1 MQTLSD
7 KAAAIESLLPFI
19 YAHLDAHPAAMH
31 VQRYGDSDGDVHGP
45 SVTYY
50 AGCNGRCFTCMAY
63 FHATLNRRPNCPP
76 EERWITEGRRLRRD
90 YRITDLEQAI
100 LRLTDYNRLWAQ
112 AVWMTYV
119 EPWPEWMPR
128 QQADLAQE
136 GVQWMAYRVPGDV
149 LGYGERR
156 DPVENQIRQLASQGY
171 TQRRI
176 TKELRCDRNKVR
188 AVLSADAVRCE
199 QR

>member
-1 MQTLSD
+1 MQDFLD
-7 KAAAIESLLPFI
+7 KCDAITSLLPFI

-31 VQRYGDSDGDVHGP
+31 VQRYGDSDGEGHGP

-63 FHATLNRRPNCPP
+63 FRATSNRRPDCPP

-90 YRITDLEQAI
+90 YRITDLETCI
-100 LRLTDYNRLWAQ
+100 MRLTDYSRLLAQ
-112 AVWMTYV
+112 AVWAVHV

-128 QQADLAQE
+128 QQTDLARE
-136 GVQWMAYRVPGDV
+136 GVEWMAYDVPGDV
-149 LGYGERR
+149 LGYGER
-156 DPVENQIRQLASQGY
+156 VEPLANQIRRLAAQGY

-176 TKELRCDRNKVR
+176 RKELKCDMRKVS
-188 AVLSADAVRCE
+188 AVLHEQDVRCE
-199 QR
+199 